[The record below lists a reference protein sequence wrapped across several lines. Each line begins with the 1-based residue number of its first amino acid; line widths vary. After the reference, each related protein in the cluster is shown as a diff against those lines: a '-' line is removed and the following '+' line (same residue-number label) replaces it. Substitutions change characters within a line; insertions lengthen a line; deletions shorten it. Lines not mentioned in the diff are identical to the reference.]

1 MAIQGGIMT
10 SREEKDL
17 KAKRQALATECLR
30 NTLIRTEKADERF
43 LDDLLRR
50 LKAEKD
56 QETKMLAE
64 VTEHLQ
70 NTLIRTEKAEERF
83 LDDLLRRLKA
93 EKAAQGK
100 TE

>member
-1 MAIQGGIMT
+1 MT

-17 KAKRQALATECLR
+17 KAKRQALATECLRNTLIRTEKMIDSMLDKAIAEAQEEKDLKANRQALATECLR

-50 LKAEKD
+50 LKAEK
-56 QETKMLAE
+56 
-64 VTEHLQ
+64 
-70 NTLIRTEKAEERF
+70 
-83 LDDLLRRLKA
+83 
-93 EKAAQGK
+93 AAQGK